1 MEYADYLRE
10 EALRLRQSAEHAQE
24 PAVADELQE
33 LAAVCE
39 RVAAELEDRR
49 LPG

>member
-10 EALRLRQSAEHAQE
+10 EAVRLRQSAEQARE
-24 PAVADELQE
+24 RAIADELHE

-39 RVAAELEDRR
+39 RVAAELEDRM